1 MSAPSI
7 ARAQSGNESARPQA
21 ETPGAGS
28 DEADAMTYST
38 DDTKNPNN
46 IGDDSPAQWWSA
58 RQLAD
63 EFESPYGGC
72 VRDNLGLHAWKGVKE
87 AFLALTGDAPS
98 NLATYDELMI
108 MPASVAEAEAGGSLT
123 RAEVG
128 AYADAHGLD
137 DPHVIADRL
146 AEEGSLHAEAHRC
159 EVRELFQAGP
169 LPLSVNKVPSF
180 PVHALP
186 PVLGDMAQA
195 VADNLDVDVS
205 LCAPMALGA
214 ISGALCGR
222 VDVRVDDDRWI
233 ENGVSYTVIVGE
245 SGDYKSPAM
254 AQMLTGPLHDAERE
268 LIDRW
273 LAESIEDAPAPADDN
288 SDGDTAG
295 SDLAVV
301 GDSKPIGAYPCLIAS
316 DITSEALAIKLAAQ
330 GERIMVADAEGDIFD
345 TLAGRYSASPGITI
359 LLHAYTGETHYEDRV
374 GRASI
379 RLDRPA
385 VTMCVATQP
394 HVAQEALSN
403 PRFVGKGLIAR
414 VEFAHPESVKERY
427 RRGASSGQPP
437 VPPSVRSDYT
447 KRIADLV
454 LSLHGEA
461 RRTAQLDNAAQ
472 LRMKQVVALYKA
484 RRYGDDGDLA
494 GSPELETW
502 VAKSAGRV
510 ARRALHLHMAEHGP
524 KGADLLISAE
534 TVRRAA
540 EIEEWYIV
548 NAKQAFGVAS
558 IENAD
563 RRKPE
568 VKIEDA
574 KAMSAWLIRAHSA
587 DPFKPIRISKLTA
600 TGPKRLR
607 QKTKRD
613 AVLDL
618 LVDLNHIVRTKD
630 GGADAVY
637 MNPDL
642 AEV

>member
-1 MSAPSI
+1 
-7 ARAQSGNESARPQA
+7 
-21 ETPGAGS
+21 
-28 DEADAMTYST
+28 
-38 DDTKNPNN
+38 
-46 IGDDSPAQWWSA
+46 
-58 RQLAD
+58 
-63 EFESPYGGC
+63 
-72 VRDNLGLHAWKGVKE
+72 
-87 AFLALTGDAPS
+87 
-98 NLATYDELMI
+98 
-108 MPASVAEAEAGGSLT
+108 
-123 RAEVG
+123 
-128 AYADAHGLD
+128 
-137 DPHVIADRL
+137 
-146 AEEGSLHAEAHRC
+146 
-159 EVRELFQAGP
+159 
-169 LPLSVNKVPSF
+169 
-180 PVHALP
+180 
-186 PVLGDMAQA
+186 
-195 VADNLDVDVS
+195 
-205 LCAPMALGA
+205 MALGA

-273 LAESIEDAPAPADDN
+273 LADAEAVEDAPTPADKD
-288 SDGDTAG
+288 SDEDTAG

-301 GDSKPIGAYPCLIAS
+301 SNSDPTGAPPCLIAS
-316 DITSEALAIKLAAQ
+316 DITPEALAIKLAAQ

-345 TLAGRYSASPGITI
+345 MLAGRYSASPSFNI
-359 LLHAYTGETHYEDRV
+359 LLHTYTGETHYEDRV
-374 GRASI
+374 ARGPI

-394 HVAQEALSN
+394 HVVQEALSN

-414 VEFAHPESVKERY
+414 IEFAHPESVKQRY

-437 VPPSVRSDYT
+437 VPPSVSAAYT
-447 KRIADLV
+447 ARIADLV

-461 RRTAQLDNAAQ
+461 RRTAKLDGAAQ

-484 RRYGDDGDLA
+484 RRYDDDGDLA

-510 ARRALHLHMAEHGP
+510 ARRALHLHMAEHGR
-524 KGADLLISAE
+524 KGADLLIGAE

-587 DPFKPIRISKLTA
+587 DPYVSIRISKLTA

-618 LVDLNHIVRTKD
+618 LVDLNHFVRTKD

-637 MNPDL
+637 LNPDL
-642 AEV
+642 AK